1 MDALRFPGPT
11 RRAAMLGGSAAA
23 LTAMAGCTSVGQA
36 AAPPPGPDVTVLTAA
51 IQSEASLIA
60 LYEAV
65 LGAHRT
71 LADRLKPLHD
81 HHTQHLAVLQRHY
94 VPGTKTGTATPAP
107 RETVTAPDSESGAIA
122 ALRTAERK
130 AAAAR
135 ADDVRRA
142 GPALSQLLACIG
154 ACEAGHAQ
162 ALAGGAR

>member
-1 MDALRFPGPT
+1 MDALRFSGPT

-36 AAPPPGPDVTVLTAA
+36 QAPPPGPDVSVLTAA
-51 IQSEASLIA
+51 IESEATLIA

-94 VPGTKTGTATPAP
+94 VPGTKTGTATPTP
-107 RETVTAPDSESGAIA
+107 RQTATAPDSESGALA
-122 ALRTAERK
+122 ALRSAERK

-142 GPALSQLLACIG
+142 GAALSQLLACIG

-162 ALAGGAR
+162 ALAGGIR